1 MPLDSAPGRQSLFAL
16 HELIGATR
24 SLAEVLK
31 AAARHLHEES
41 GLSVPERA
49 LLLELRKSGPLT
61 VPDLARR
68 RAVSRQY
75 VQNTINVLLTREMVA
90 AEPNPAHR
98 RSRLMTLT
106 PAGVALIRQVMRRE
120 GALMQVLAVE
130 VEAGPLRQAA
140 DTLEQVERL
149 LSGHIPQNEQKIS

>member
-1 MPLDSAPGRQSLFAL
+1 MAADSAPGRQSLFAL

-24 SLAEVLK
+24 SLAEALK
-31 AAARHLHEES
+31 SAARQLHEQS

-68 RAVSRQY
+68 RGVSRQFI
-75 VQNTINVLLTREMVA
+75 QNTINPLLAQGTVV

-98 RSRLMTLT
+98 RSKLMGLT
-106 PAGVALIRQVMRRE
+106 PAGVELIRQVMRRE
-120 GALMQVLAVE
+120 GALMQELAVD
-130 VEAGPLRQAA
+130 VEAGTLRQAA
-140 DTLEQVERL
+140 DTLGQVERL
-149 LSGHIPQNEQKIS
+149 LSGQIPDNDKHLS

>member
-1 MPLDSAPGRQSLFAL
+1 
-16 HELIGATR
+16 
-24 SLAEVLK
+24 
-31 AAARHLHEES
+31 
-41 GLSVPERA
+41 
-49 LLLELRKSGPLT
+49 
-61 VPDLARR
+61 
-68 RAVSRQY
+68 
-75 VQNTINVLLTREMVA
+75 MVA